1 VETEAMDMTL
11 SLVELNLENCN
22 FSDEQFFQLCQQN
35 KNFRFERN
43 AQGDL
48 AIMSPTGGET
58 SNRNIDLSYQLQ
70 AWNRRTKL
78 GIAFDSSGGFMLPN
92 SAMRSPDAAWIP
104 VARWEALEPEAK
116 TRFLPLCP
124 DFVVEL
130 LSPTDSLARTQAKLQ
145 EFIDNGSRLGWLI
158 NRQTRQV
165 EVYRSGQPVE
175 ILEQPEFLNGE
186 TVLPEFQLD
195 LSTIW

>member
-1 VETEAMDMTL
+1 MDMTL
-11 SLVELNLENCN
+11 PLVELNLENCN

-58 SNRNIDLSYQLQ
+58 SNRNIELSYQLQ
-70 AWNRRTKL
+70 AWNRHTKL
-78 GIAFDSSGGFMLPN
+78 GMAFDSSGGFILPN
-92 SAMRSPDAAWIP
+92 GAMRSPDAAWIP
-104 VARWEALEPEAK
+104 LARWDTLEPEAK

-130 LSPTDSLARTQAKLQ
+130 LSPTDSLPRTQAKLQ
-145 EFIDNGSRLGWLI
+145 EFIDNGTRLGWLI
-158 NRQTRQV
+158 NRATHQV
-165 EVYRSGQPVE
+165 EVYRPDQPVE
-175 ILEQPEFLNGE
+175 TLELPEFLNGE
-186 TVLPEFQLD
+186 TVLPDFQLD

>member
-1 VETEAMDMTL
+1 MDMTL
-11 SLVELNLENCN
+11 PLELNLENCN

-58 SNRNIDLSYQLQ
+58 SERNASLTAQLWL
-70 AWNRRTKL
+70 WNHQYKL
-78 GIAFDSSGGFMLPN
+78 GKTFDSSGGFILPN
-92 SAMRSPDAAWIP
+92 GAMRSPDAAWISL
-104 VARWEALEPEAK
+104 VRWEALAPEVK

-158 NRQTRQV
+158 NRQNRQV

-175 ILEQPEFLNGE
+175 ILEQPEFLDGE
-186 TVLPEFQLD
+186 TVLPNFQLD

>member
-1 VETEAMDMTL
+1 MDMTL
-11 SLVELNLENCN
+11 PLVELNLENCN

-78 GIAFDSSGGFMLPN
+78 GIAFDSSGGFILPN
-92 SAMRSPDAAWIP
+92 GAMRSPDAAWIP
-104 VARWEALEPEAK
+104 LARWEALAPEVK

-130 LSPTDSLARTQAKLQ
+130 LSPTDSLPRTQAKLQ

-158 NRQTRQV
+158 KRQTRQV
-165 EVYRSGQPVE
+165 EVYRIGQPME
-175 ILEQPEFLNGE
+175 ILEQPDFLDGE
-186 TVLPEFQLD
+186 TVLPNFQLD